1 MKHNQHSGGRGRW
14 ISEFEA
20 SLVYKVS
27 SSTAR
32 AIQINPVS
40 KNQKKKKKK
49 KKEIQPKKTLS
60 GNKDRNHPVAVAAIL
75 PISLKIIAN
84 PS

>member
-1 MKHNQHSGGRGRW
+1 LGGRGRQ

-27 SSTAR
+27 FRRAR
-32 AIQINPVS
+32 AIQRNPVS

-49 KKEIQPKKTLS
+49 KKEKKKKERK
-60 GNKDRNHPVAVAAIL
+60 GKER
-75 PISLKIIAN
+75 KEKKK
-84 PS
+84 